1 MAVRIRPPAEADVLA
16 MFRAD
21 GTAFGSHWT
30 PEEIERTRPTIELE
44 RFRIAVDGDDV
55 VGTAG
60 SFDLEMTVPGGR
72 TLPTGGVTWVTVLSP
87 TAARGCSDR

>member
-16 MFRAD
+16 MYRAD
-21 GTAFGSHWT
+21 GTAFGSQWK
-30 PEEIERTRPTIELE
+30 PADIERTRPTIELD

-60 SFDLEMTVPGGR
+60 SFRLDMTPRRPPLADEGDPR
-72 TLPTGGVTWVTVLSP
+72 RHRCT
-87 TAARGCSDR
+87 